1 MPTVYPDHL
10 LPATDYGFPAEE
22 LASIRTDYPEVDVR
36 WNAGTRE
43 YGVFA
48 RGRSGEIHAII
59 GLERSDFFRLHQML
73 HDMRYRALNRPLSS
87 IAEWGQAIRDKEEAD
102 SWATVDAGDPDH
114 AARDLRVAK
123 GWRGDQVSMAGGSAA
138 EV

>member
-22 LASIRTDYPEVDVR
+22 LAIIRGDYPEVDVR
-36 WNAGTRE
+36 WNAGTLE

-59 GLERSDFFRLHQML
+59 GTIKMELSDRLGV
-73 HDMRYRALNRPLSS
+73 N
-87 IAEWGQAIRDKEEAD
+87 
-102 SWATVDAGDPDH
+102 V
-114 AARDLRVAK
+114 
-123 GWRGDQVSMAGGSAA
+123 
-138 EV
+138 